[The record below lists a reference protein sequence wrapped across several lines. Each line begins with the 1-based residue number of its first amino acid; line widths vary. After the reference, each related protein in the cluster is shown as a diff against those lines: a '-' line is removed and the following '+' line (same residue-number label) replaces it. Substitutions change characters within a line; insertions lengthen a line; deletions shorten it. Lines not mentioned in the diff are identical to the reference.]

1 MTAHDKVTDK
11 ANNRP
16 SADTRDQP
24 RAKPKAWSIA
34 ALLKPHSKA
43 LAFGLLAVIGE
54 SASSLLEPWPLK
66 IVLDNVFKSK
76 PSTGRAQA
84 WLHRLIESTAGTDK
98 LAIIKFAALAVVA
111 IALLGALCSYAEK
124 YFTTSVGQWVM
135 HDLRRTLYSHIQ
147 RMSLAFHDQS
157 KTGDLISRVTSDIDV
172 VQSFIA
178 SGLLGV
184 LISCITIAGMI
195 GVMFYV
201 NWRFTLIAL
210 SVVPVLFLV
219 VFTYTRRI
227 KKASR
232 DVRKKE
238 GEIASVI
245 QEVFSSIRVVK
256 AFAREDYEQHRL
268 EEQSLEGV
276 ELALRARGLKA
287 RLSPIVEIIVAAGT
301 GLVLWFGGRLALEG
315 GLDPGSLVL
324 FIWYI
329 GKMYKPMQDLSK
341 MTDAYSKAAVGYERI
356 CEVLETERDVKD
368 LPGARTALHLQGKIE
383 FDHVSF
389 SYGPDNPT
397 LTGVSFVIEPGQL
410 VALVGPTGAGKTTVI
425 NLIPRFYDPSSGV
438 VKIDGLDVRQVR
450 QKSLREQISFVLQDT
465 ILFHG
470 PIWQNIAYGKPDA
483 TRAEILHAA
492 ELANASEFIDKMQNG
507 YDTMVGERGATL
519 SGGQRQRIAIA
530 RAVIRNTPILIL
542 DEPSSGLDAGS
553 EHLVF
558 EALDRLMEGKTC
570 IIVAHR
576 LSTIRRADV
585 IFVVKDG
592 AIVER
597 GKHDELMK
605 SGGLYSELYALQFQ
619 IEEPEPAPAK

>member
-1 MTAHDKVTDK
+1 MSVPHEK
-11 ANNRP
+11 A
-16 SADTRDQP
+16 
-24 RAKPKAWSIA
+24 KAWSIA
-34 ALLKPHSKA
+34 ELLKPHSKA
-43 LAFGLLAVIGE
+43 LAFGLVAVIGE
-54 SASSLLEPWPLK
+54 SAASLLEPWPLK
-66 IVLDNVFKSK
+66 IVLDNVLKAK
-76 PSTGRAQA
+76 PATGRVEV
-84 WLHRLIESTAGTDK
+84 WLHALIVSIAGTDK
-98 LAIIKFAALAVVA
+98 LAVIKFAAMAVLA
-111 IALLGALCSYAEK
+111 IAVLGALCSYAEK
-124 YFTTSVGQWVM
+124 YCTTSVGQWVM

-157 KTGDLISRVTSDIDV
+157 HTGDLISRVTSDIDA

-195 GVMFYV
+195 AIMFWV

-210 SVVPVLFLV
+210 SVVPALFLV
-219 VFTYTRRI
+219 VFTYTGRI

-232 DVRKKE
+232 EVRKKE

-245 QEVFSSIRVVK
+245 QEVFTSIRVVK

-276 ELALRARGLKA
+276 EIALRARGLKA
-287 RLSPIVEIIVAAGT
+287 RLAPIVEIIVAAGT
-301 GLVLWFGGRLALEG
+301 ALVLWFGGRLALDG
-315 GLDPGSLVL
+315 GLLPGSLVL

-356 CEVLETERDVKD
+356 CEVLETERDVRD
-368 LPGARTALHLQGKIE
+368 VPGARVAPHLQGKIE
-383 FDHVSF
+383 FENVSF
-389 SYGPDNPT
+389 SYGDGSPT
-397 LTGVSFVIEPGQL
+397 LSNVSFTIEPGQ
-410 VALVGPTGAGKTTVI
+410 VAALVGPTGAGKTTVI
-425 NLIPRFYDPSSGV
+425 NLIPRFYDPSNGV
-438 VKIDGLDVRQVR
+438 VKIDDRDVRQLK

-470 PIWQNIAYGKPDA
+470 PVWQNIAYGKPDA
-483 TRAEILHAA
+483 SRAEILHAA
-492 ELANASEFIDKMQNG
+492 ELANANEFIEKMPEG
-507 YDTMVGERGATL
+507 YDALVGERGATL

-530 RAVIRNTPILIL
+530 RAIIRNTPILIL
-542 DEPSSGLDAGS
+542 DEPSSGLDAAS

-597 GKHDELMK
+597 GKHDELVK
-605 SGGLYSELYALQFQ
+605 AGGLYSELCELQFQ
-619 IEEPEPAPAK
+619 SEEGEQARTPVK

>member
-1 MTAHDKVTDK
+1 MTASDDKVTDK
-11 ANNRP
+11 TNTRAN
-16 SADTRDQP
+16 DQSSDKTH
-24 RAKPKAWSIA
+24 AKPKAWSIA

-43 LAFGLLAVIGE
+43 LAFGFLAVIGE

-66 IVLDNVFKSK
+66 IVLDNVLKSK
-76 PSTGRAQA
+76 PSTGRGQA
-84 WLHRLIESTAGTDK
+84 WLHGLIASVAGTDK

-111 IALLGALCSYAEK
+111 IAILGALCSYTEK

-157 KTGDLISRVTSDIDV
+157 QTGDLISRVTSDIDA

-178 SGLLGV
+178 SGLLGA

-245 QEVFSSIRVVK
+245 QEVFTSIRVVK

-315 GLDPGSLVL
+315 GLEPGSLVL

-341 MTDAYSKAAVGYERI
+341 MTDSYSKAAVGYERI

-368 LPGARTALHLQGKIE
+368 LPGARNAPHLRGKIE
-383 FDHVSF
+383 FENVSF

-397 LTGVSFVIEPGQL
+397 LNGVSFTIEPGQL

-438 VKIDGLDVRQVR
+438 VKIDGQDVRQLR

-492 ELANASEFIDKMQNG
+492 ELANASEFIDKMQDG

-530 RAVIRNTPILIL
+530 RAIIRNTPILIL
-542 DEPSSGLDAGS
+542 DEPSSGLDAGA

-576 LSTIRRADV
+576 LSTIRRADI

-619 IEEPEPAPAK
+619 IEEPEPAQK